1 MKKHSMRVISFLM
14 MGVALLTL
22 LTGCGSKAAK
32 LEYAYFEP
40 TAASTIDMDNYNGMD
55 LSGMEMYRFS
65 SFTFDT
71 YSDGTYILKTTAG
84 LAYNSVQGAMGGL
97 ATTYFGTY
105 TVEAVSDGANNT
117 EFIYT
122 LSVPTRV
129 ISAKDITY
137 VGSSYVDTD
146 VDSETKVTDLL
157 RDGQYYS
164 EITVDREFCT
174 IIDKVMSDA
183 Q

>member
-1 MKKHSMRVISFLM
+1 MKKHSLKMISLLLM
-14 MGVALLTL
+14 SVVLLTL
-22 LTGCGSKAAK
+22 LAGCGKEAK
-32 LEYAYFEP
+32 LEYSYFEP
-40 TAASTIDMDNYNGMD
+40 AAASNINMDNYNGMD

-71 YSDGTYILKTTAG
+71 YSDGTYILKTTVG
-84 LAYNSVQGAMGGL
+84 LAYNSIEGNMGGT
-97 ATTYFGTY
+97 AMTYFGTY
-105 TVEAVSDGANNT
+105 TVEPVSDGADNT

-146 VDSETKVTDLL
+146 ADSEANLVELL
-157 RDGQYYS
+157 NNGQYYS

-174 IIDKVMSDA
+174 VIDKIMSDA

>member
-1 MKKHSMRVISFLM
+1 MKKHTLKMISLLLM
-14 MGVALLTL
+14 SVALLSL
-22 LTGCGSKAAK
+22 LAGCGKEHN

-40 TAASTIDMDNYNGMD
+40 ASASNINMDNYNGMD

-84 LAYNSVQGAMGGL
+84 LAYNSIEGSMGG
-97 ATTYFGTY
+97 TSMTYFGTY
-105 TVEAVSDGANNT
+105 TVEPVSDGADNT
-117 EFIYT
+117 EYIYT
-122 LSVPTRV
+122 LSQPTRV
-129 ISAKDITY
+129 IVAKDITY
-137 VGSSYVDTD
+137 VGSTYVDTN
-146 VDSETKVTDLL
+146 VDSEANLVELL
-157 RDGQYYS
+157 NDGQYYS